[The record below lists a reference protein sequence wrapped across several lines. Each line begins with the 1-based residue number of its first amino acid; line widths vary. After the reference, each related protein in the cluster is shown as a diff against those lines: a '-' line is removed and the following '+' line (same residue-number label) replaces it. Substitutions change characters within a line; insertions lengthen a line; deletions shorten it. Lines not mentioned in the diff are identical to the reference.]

1 MSYEENGQEG
11 GAPNGKTVI
20 KVIGVG
26 GGGCNAVNRMHQV
39 NPIPGV
45 EYICV
50 NTDVAHLMR
59 LTVPHKMPI
68 GVKLTRGLGAGG
80 QPDLGREAAEEN
92 RDELYE
98 LLRAADMVF
107 VAAGMGGGTGTG
119 AAPVI
124 TEIAKETGALTLGVV
139 TKPFKFEGHKRR
151 KQAEDGIQRMKEK
164 ADSVLV
170 IPNDRLLDLARTD
183 LTTDEAF
190 RLADEVLRQ
199 GVQAIALLV
208 TVAGEINLD
217 FADVKTILSG
227 AGTAWMAVG
236 MASGEN
242 RAVEAARAAVE
253 SPLLDVQINGAKGI
267 LLSISG
273 GNDLTLNEVHKAA
286 EMVEGVADPD
296 ANIIFGMSKDPTL
309 EDEVRVTIIATGF
322 PAVEAAVPDDQ
333 LLLSGLDLSGVKG
346 EPKQE
351 ELDLPPFLRRN
362 PTLKRRE
369 GR

>member
-1 MSYEENGQEG
+1 MSYESENGH
-11 GAPNGKTVI
+11 AGKTVI

-26 GGGCNAVNRMHQV
+26 GGGSNAVNRMYKV

-50 NTDVAHLMR
+50 NTDVQHLTR
-59 LTVPHKMPI
+59 LDVPHKMPI
-68 GVKLTRGLGAGG
+68 GEKLTRGLGAGG

-92 RDELYE
+92 RDEIYE
-98 LLRAADMVF
+98 LLRGADMVF

-139 TKPFKFEGHKRR
+139 TKPFQFEGHKRR
-151 KQAEDGIQRMKEK
+151 KQAEDGIQKMKEK

-170 IPNDRLLDLARTD
+170 IPNDRLLDLARAD

-199 GVQAIALLV
+199 GVQAIAQLV
-208 TVAGEINLD
+208 TMAGEINLD
-217 FADVKTILSG
+217 FADVKTILGG

-273 GNDLTLNEVHKAA
+273 GADLTLNEVHKAA

-322 PAVEAAVPDDQ
+322 PAVEAAIRDDQ
-333 LLLSGLDLSGVKG
+333 LLLSGLELSGVKG

-362 PTLKRRE
+362 PAMKRK
-369 GR
+369 